1 MQEIASRLF
10 CVLFF
15 DLPKPNLWAFKERCS
30 IFFIKIIKTMFGK
43 KKEAVEKTDAEEK
56 AMPPIPAPS
65 AEKVPMKAKVW
76 RGQPPVE
83 VALHPSMVVMLRGI
97 EAENARL
104 QQQID
109 RNNHATIK
117 ALSAI
122 VQHYGLTID
131 QEKAPRFKDADSDI
145 LLVPQPPKLE
155 ETAA

>member
-1 MQEIASRLF
+1 
-10 CVLFF
+10 
-15 DLPKPNLWAFKERCS
+15 
-30 IFFIKIIKTMFGK
+30 MFGK
-43 KKEAVEKTDAEEK
+43 KKKAVEKTDAEEK
-56 AMPPIPAPS
+56 VMVARTSIPPFESP
-65 AEKVPMKAKVW
+65 KVPMKAKVW

-122 VQHYGLTID
+122 VQHYELTID